1 MSNQPK
7 DMPPI
12 KEQNERTEIPQVK
25 EAQQHWLLVMVLSI
39 VALVLTPI
47 LSNFW
52 VLMIFPIGLSITAL
66 VLAIKEFKVIKHWI
80 IALVLAIMAVVNVG
94 LTVENVFINFVS
106 QMTMYNYSYN
116 YRYDTYY
123 DHYDYDDWY
132 WN

>member
-12 KEQNERTEIPQVK
+12 KNQSKQTEIPQVK
-25 EAQQHWLLVMVLSI
+25 DSQQWVLVLVLSI
-39 VALVLTPI
+39 VSLVLTPI
-47 LSNFW
+47 FSNFW
-52 VLMIFPIGLSITAL
+52 VLMIFPIGLSIVAL

-80 IALVLAIMAVVNVG
+80 LALVLSIMAVVNVG
-94 LTVENVFINFVS
+94 LAVENMFLNFIS
-106 QMTMYNYSYN
+106 EMMIYNYSQN
-116 YRYDTYY
+116 YGYDTYY